1 MHAWHIFACFASAY
15 FMSYALRAV
24 NAVIAP
30 DLMREFALSNAQLGS
45 LSSAYF
51 FAFALL
57 QLPLG
62 ICLDRFGSRR
72 TNALLLVVAALG
84 CALFAL
90 AQNVAMLWVGRAL
103 IGAGVCGALMSAL
116 KGYRFWYPIG
126 RQQQL
131 AAWMLVAGTF
141 GALASTMPVQAALPA
156 IGWRGMFLVATGLLL
171 ACSVALWTLVPRDE
185 ERSLAPPVAGAS
197 IWAGYGEVFSDRYF
211 WRVGMPA
218 IVGQA
223 GFIAMQTLW
232 SGPWFIR
239 VLGMT
244 AEESARSLFVFNLV
258 MMFAYLGLG
267 WAAPRIERR
276 GWTMVQV
283 LAVGGSLVML
293 VQAAIAF
300 AAGQWAWLLWLLMAV
315 VATCYMLI
323 QTHVGLSF
331 PAALTGRAYS
341 AFNLLVFGSVFLCQW
356 LFGVVVDAF
365 RAAGDAPD
373 AAFRHTMLA
382 WVVLQ
387 MLPLAVLLVWRVPRR
402 PQEPVH
408 AGS

>member
-1 MHAWHIFACFASAY
+1 MPAWHIFACFASAY

-30 DLMREFALSNAQLGS
+30 DLMSEFALSNAQLGS
-45 LSSAYF
+45 LLSAYF

-90 AQNVAMLWVGRAL
+90 AQNVAMLWIGRAL

-156 IGWRGMFLVATGLLL
+156 IGWRGVFLVATVLLL

-211 WRVGMPA
+211 WRLGMPA

-239 VLGMT
+239 VLGMS
-244 AEESARSLFVFNLV
+244 AEESARSLFIFNLV

-276 GWTMVQV
+276 GWTMVRV
-283 LAVGGSLVML
+283 LAVGGGLVML

-300 AAGQWAWLLWLLMAV
+300 AGGQWAWLLWLMMAV
-315 VATCYMLI
+315 VAT
-323 QTHVGLSF
+323 S
-331 PAALTGRAYS
+331 
-341 AFNLLVFGSVFLCQW
+341 
-356 LFGVVVDAF
+356 
-365 RAAGDAPD
+365 
-373 AAFRHTMLA
+373 
-382 WVVLQ
+382 
-387 MLPLAVLLVWRVPRR
+387 
-402 PQEPVH
+402 
-408 AGS
+408 